1 MTTITFDEADASAV
15 TSIIKSLGN
24 KLSKLSVEKLVAQ
37 IDDLNAAIAAEGA
50 DVTAILAVVAADVAS
65 LQDLQNQLAAALAN
79 AAPDLTASIAAIQAQ
94 TASLAASLPP
104 PAPPADSSAA

>member
-1 MTTITFDEADASAV
+1 MTTITFDE
-15 TSIIKSLGN
+15 TSPEMVKAIIKSLGLSLF
-24 KLSKLSVEKLVAQ
+24 KLTMEKIQMQ

-104 PAPPADSSAA
+104 PAPPADAPAA